1 MRFLLILIFVIAGC
15 AGSPLKSTNKGII
28 SESQLDIAI
37 DQERLRKVRLSDQ
50 YYQEG
55 LVYLKKKQSLRA
67 EFAFKRALNFNPDNY
82 PASQAFVGIKGKS
95 EAPIALKSIPPFSVN
110 VVDVTVKELFDL
122 VRDITGVNF
131 IVVEQGAI
139 SLKVSVNLREAGFD
153 DLFMILS
160 RSRGLEFEVLNP
172 GLVSV
177 STKGKRLES
186 NELVVEVFYLTYAK
200 APDIKKLIETSLSLE
215 SVISDDTLNALVVKD
230 TKKRLAMV
238 KDFLSSVDIRSSE
251 VMLEIEVLEVSK
263 DSLKNFGLNLSGD
276 SVTGGYFPG
285 QSVTLNQLVS
295 SSLGDALTFSALP
308 QVVFNFQK
316 SQAGSTTLANPK
328 LRVLSRQKAMIHM
341 GDRVPSVGSILLSTG
356 TAVSKIDYLD
366 VGVKLSVEPVVHNDG
381 NITVNLGLEVS
392 SIGNPVKDKD
402 GAIITYQVGTRK
414 TETVL
419 LLQDGETQI
428 IGGMIRDEERESKKQ
443 IAGLSDI
450 PLIGRL
456 FSSRSSGTVKT
467 EVLLSITPRIVN
479 LFPFPES
486 NVFSFVDKIDV
497 GARSGLSGPGR
508 TPGFPPGG
516 PRNREHQVPVFN
528 PPIAPVVPQ
537 IQEVPIQPVQ

>member
-1 MRFLLILIFVIAGC
+1 MRKLCFILSVMLLVGC
-15 AGSPLKSTNKGII
+15 AVAPVKPATIQDLQASIKVEKDRKNQI
-28 SESQLDIAI
+28 SDS
-37 DQERLRKVRLSDQ
+37 
-50 YYQEG
+50 
-55 LVYLKKKQSLRA
+55 YLKEGFDHVSKKQLSRA
-67 EFAFKRALNFNPDNY
+67 ESAFKRSLNFNPDN
-82 PASQAFVGIKGKS
+82 QAALNALNGLNVKS
-95 EAPIALKSIPPFSVN
+95 KPSVELKPVNSFSLN
-110 VVDVTVKELFDL
+110 VVDVTIKELFDL

-131 IVVEQGAI
+131 IIEGSIHNIKTA
-139 SLKVSVNLREAGFD
+139 VNLTDSSIGQ
-153 DLFMILS
+153 LFVILS
-160 RSRGLEFEVLNP
+160 RSNDLEFEVLDSS
-172 GLVSV
+172 LVSISSKKRTV
-177 STKGKRLES
+177 SDGLF
-186 NELVVEVFYLTYAK
+186 LEVFYLTYAK
-200 APDIKKLIETSLSLE
+200 ASDIKILIETSLSLE
-215 SVISDDTLNALVVKD
+215 SIVADDTLNALVVKD
-230 TKKRLAMV
+230 TNKRLSMV
-238 KDFLSSVDIRSSE
+238 KEFLSSVDIRSSE

-285 QSVTLNQLVS
+285 QSVTLNQLAS

-366 VGVKLSVEPVVHNDG
+366 VGVKLTVEPFVHNDG
-381 NITVNLGLEVS
+381 NVTVNLGLEVS

-456 FSSRSSGTVKT
+456 FSSKSTGTVKT

-486 NVFSFVDKIDV
+486 NVFSFVGNTDV
-497 GARSGLSGPGR
+497 PARSGLSGPGR
-508 TPGFPPGG
+508 PPGFPPGG
-516 PRNREHQVPVFN
+516 SRNRDHQGPVFN
-528 PPIAPVVPQ
+528 PPTSPVFPQ
-537 IQEVPIQPVQ
+537 TPELSIQPVQ

>member
-1 MRFLLILIFVIAGC
+1 MKVFCSLLFLALLFGC
-15 AGSPLKSTNKGII
+15 AGAPVKPATIQDLQAQIKVEKDRKNQI
-28 SESQLDIAI
+28 SDSYLQA
-37 DQERLRKVRLSDQ
+37 
-50 YYQEG
+50 G
-55 LVYLKKKQSLRA
+55 LEHVSKNQFVRA
-67 EFAFKRALNFNPDNY
+67 ESAFKRALNFNPDNE
-82 PASQAFVGIKGKS
+82 Q
-95 EAPIALKSIPPFSVN
+95 ALKALNGLKGIPKASVELKPVKPFSLN
-110 VVDVTVKELFDL
+110 IVDVTIKDLFDL
-122 VRDITGVNF
+122 VKDITGVNF
-131 IVVEQGAI
+131 IIEGSIHNVKTA
-139 SLKVSVNLREAGFD
+139 VNLTDSSIGQ
-153 DLFMILS
+153 LFMILA
-160 RSRGLEFEVLNP
+160 RSNNLEFEVLDSS
-172 GLVSV
+172 LVSV
-177 STKGKRLES
+177 SSKKRIVPDGLF
-186 NELVVEVFYLTYAK
+186 LEVFYLTYAK
-200 APDIKKLIETSLSLE
+200 APDLKKLIESSLDLD

-285 QSVTLNQLVS
+285 HSVNLNQVVS

-308 QVVFNFQK
+308 QIVFNFQK

-381 NITVNLGLEVS
+381 NITVTLGLEVS

-419 LLQDGETQI
+419 LLRDGETQI

-467 EVLLSITPRIVN
+467 EVLLSITPRIIN

-486 NVFSFVDKIDV
+486 NVFSFVGNTDV
-497 GARSGLSGPGR
+497 PGRSGLSGSGR
-508 TPGFPPGG
+508 PPGFPQSG
-516 PRNREHQVPVFN
+516 PRNREHQGPVIN
-528 PPIAPVVPQ
+528 PLIPPVVPPV
-537 IQEVPIQPVQ
+537 QESPIQPVQ

>member
-1 MRFLLILIFVIAGC
+1 MFYEIIFFIFSVMLFSGC
-15 AGSPLKSTNKGII
+15 VGAPVKPVTIQDLQASVK
-28 SESQLDIAI
+28 
-37 DQERLRKVRLSDQ
+37 QERDRKNQISNS
-50 YYQEG
+50 
-55 LVYLKKKQSLRA
+55 YLKEGFDHVSKKQLSRA
-67 EFAFKRALNFNPDNY
+67 ESAFKRSLNFNPDN
-82 PASQAFVGIKGKS
+82 QAALNALNGLNVKFKPSV
-95 EAPIALKSIPPFSVN
+95 ELKSVNSFSLN
-110 VVDVTVKELFDL
+110 LVDVSIKDLFDL
-122 VRDITGVNF
+122 VRDITGLNFVIEASIHNQKTTVNF
-131 IVVEQGAI
+131 IDSGIPQ
-139 SLKVSVNLREAGFD
+139 LL
-153 DLFMILS
+153 MILA
-160 RSRGLEFEVLNP
+160 RTNNLEFEVLDSS
-172 GLVSV
+172 LVSV
-177 STKGKRLES
+177 TSKKRIVSDGLF
-186 NELVVEVFYLTYAK
+186 LEVFYLTYAK

-215 SVISDDTLNALVVKD
+215 SVISDETLNALVVKD

-238 KDFLSSVDIRSSE
+238 KDFLSAVDIRSSE

-285 QSVTLNQLVS
+285 QSVTLNQLAS

-366 VGVKLSVEPVVHNDG
+366 VGVKLSVEPFVHNDG

-467 EVLLSITPRIVN
+467 EVLLSITPRIIN

-486 NVFSFVDKIDV
+486 NVFSFVSTSDAPV
-497 GARSGLSGPGR
+497 RSGLSGSARPS
-508 TPGFPPGG
+508 GFSPGG
-516 PRNREHQVPVFN
+516 PRNREHQGPVIN
-528 PPIAPVVPQ
+528 PSISPVVPQ
-537 IQEVPIQPVQ
+537 VQESPIQPVQ

>member
-1 MRFLLILIFVIAGC
+1 MRLFFFIFSVMLLFGC
-15 AGSPLKSTNKGII
+15 ASAPVKPATMQDLQASVKEEKDRKNQISDSYLK
-28 SESQLDIAI
+28 
-37 DQERLRKVRLSDQ
+37 
-50 YYQEG
+50 EG
-55 LVYLKKKQSLRA
+55 LEHVSKKQLARA
-67 EFAFKRALNFNPDNY
+67 ESAFKRSLNFNPDN
-82 PASQAFVGIKGKS
+82 QA
-95 EAPIALKSIPPFSVN
+95 ALNALNGLNAKFKPSVELKPVNPFSLN
-110 VVDVTVKELFDL
+110 VVDVTVKDLFDL
-122 VRDITGVNF
+122 VRDITGINFVIEGSIHNVKTAVN
-131 IVVEQGAI
+131 VTDSSI
-139 SLKVSVNLREAGFD
+139 SQ
-153 DLFMILS
+153 LFMILA
-160 RSRGLEFEVLNP
+160 RTNNLDFEVLDSS
-172 GLVSV
+172 LVSV
-177 STKGKRLES
+177 TLKKRIVADGLF
-186 NELVVEVFYLTYAK
+186 LEVFYLTYAK

-215 SVISDDTLNALVVKD
+215 SVISDETLNALVVKD

-238 KDFLSSVDIRSSE
+238 KEFLAAVDIRSSE

-285 QSVTLNQLVS
+285 QSVTLNQLAS

-316 SQAGSTTLANPK
+316 SQAGSTILANPK

-366 VGVKLSVEPVVHNDG
+366 VGVKLTVEPFVHNDG

-486 NVFSFVDKIDV
+486 NVFSFVGAADV
-497 GARSGLSGPGR
+497 SARSGLSGPGR
-508 TPGFPPGG
+508 PPGFSPGG
-516 PRNREHQVPVFN
+516 PRNREHQGPVFN
-528 PPIAPVVPQ
+528 TPIAPVVPQ
-537 IQEVPIQPVQ
+537 VQESPIQPIQ